1 MLVNC
6 VLQVYTFAKK
16 KQIKEENLGVLWIWY
31 LLSSMLML
39 LIGKHSYTVEYFNA
53 VVNDVRF
60 VVADANAVVIETK
73 K

>member
-1 MLVNC
+1 MI
-6 VLQVYTFAKK
+6 F
-16 KQIKEENLGVLWIWY
+16 
-31 LLSSMLML
+31 LSSMLML